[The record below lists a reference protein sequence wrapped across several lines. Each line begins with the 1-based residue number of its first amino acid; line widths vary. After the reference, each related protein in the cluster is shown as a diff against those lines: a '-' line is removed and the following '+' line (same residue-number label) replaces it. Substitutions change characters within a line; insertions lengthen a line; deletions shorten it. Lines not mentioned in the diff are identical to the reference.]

1 MTKKQFF
8 ECMINLVKDEYHLY
22 GEYTSKI
29 FSLAENQKGDEAI
42 ATAVL
47 QNKDFDKDI
56 SSVVTSKV
64 EISKFIDKLRGDNMT
79 IHGFAHAEQITL
91 MGEKVLVY
99 ITFEVDDEQK
109 LQVNDVDIYNVIDG
123 TSSVDSD
130 GDIVKTPTTLV
141 NRKEVVNIK
150 K

>member
-47 QNKDFDKDI
+47 QNKDLDTDI
-56 SSVVTSKV
+56 ASIVTSKI
-64 EISKFIDKLRGDNMT
+64 EISKFINKLRSENMK
-79 IHGFAHAEQITL
+79 IHGLVHAEQITIN
-91 MGEKVLVY
+91 GEKVLVY
-99 ITFEVDDEQK
+99 ITFEVDDNQN
-109 LQVNDVDIYNVIDG
+109 LQVKGVDIYNVIDE
-123 TSSVDSD
+123 TTAVDSD
-130 GDIVKTPTTLV
+130 GDIVKTPTRLV
-141 NRKEVVNIK
+141 NRKEIANIK